1 MDIWKKVVSKEEY
14 SNDTKFLINLF
25 KKEALRQGYDKNR
38 FHNGMK
44 THAKES
50 SLLTGK
56 IFDDKVLAMPPSHL
70 TKNNKRYRYYLSQ
83 GYIQRGKLEAGS
95 LPQVP
100 ASDIQ
105 EH

>member
-1 MDIWKKVVSKEEY
+1 MIILDIWKKVVSKQEY

-50 SLLTGK
+50 SSLTGK
-56 IFDDKVLAMPPSHL
+56 NL
-70 TKNNKRYRYYLSQ
+70 
-83 GYIQRGKLEAGS
+83 
-95 LPQVP
+95 
-100 ASDIQ
+100 
-105 EH
+105 

>member
-1 MDIWKKVVSKEEY
+1 MIILDIWKKVVSKQEY

-50 SLLTGK
+50 LLLTGK
-56 IFDDKVLAMPPSHL
+56 IGSGEFAASAGVRYSRALAL
-70 TKNNKRYRYYLSQ
+70 TYLSRSY
-83 GYIQRGKLEAGS
+83 G
-95 LPQVP
+95 
-100 ASDIQ
+100 D
-105 EH
+105 H